1 MMDEM
6 IYLNEL
12 VKHPQQE
19 ELKELERLLGFEV
32 NKDDTNRD

>member
-19 ELKELERLLGFEV
+19 ELKEIERLLGMDISED
-32 NKDDTNRD
+32 KEK